1 MTTLR
6 QQPATGTLPRP
17 RRKGLVLAGWLS
29 STDHKVIGHMYL
41 ITAFFFFCCAG
52 IMALLIRIQLMGP
65 DQHVV
70 SDQQYNE
77 LFTMHGAIMLLL
89 FAAPLFV
96 GFANELLPLQIGAP
110 DVAFP
115 RLNLLSYYLFVFGGL
130 ILLAS
135 FLAPGGAAAF
145 GWYAYAPLTSAT
157 YSPGAGADMWIM
169 GLVLSGFGTILGAVN
184 FTTTIFCM
192 RAPGMTMFRMPI
204 FTWNALLT
212 SILVLLAFPV
222 LAAALLVLEIDRRLG
237 AHVFDAASG
246 GAILWQNLFWFFGHP
261 EVYILAL
268 PFFGI
273 ATEILPVFSRK
284 PLFGYKTLI
293 AATIAIAGLSM
304 TVWAHHMFT
313 TGAVLLPFFSFM
325 SLLIAIPTGI
335 RFFNWAGTMWRGQLT
350 FEPPMLY
357 TIGFLVT
364 FLFGGITGVILASPP
379 MNFAVS
385 DSYFVVAHF
394 HYVLAGTVLFAMFA
408 GFYFWWPKFT
418 GKMLDSKLGKI
429 QFWLLFT
436 GFHMTFLVQHWTG
449 VQGQVRAYSELSGPA
464 RRRHHAERHIE
475 RRVVGSRPVRSAVL
489 VERLRH
495 VAVRR
500 AGHRGRPVGVLLIAG
515 MGHHLPAATAQL
527 LPHPAD
533 PVRAPGVRPALPAYQ
548 DRARVTRASA
558 SHPRARWQQV
568 RPPTAITGRGKDEV
582 IAFPDGTVP
591 RPRGLTRPARCRGTA
606 PPGR

>member
-1 MTTLR
+1 VTTVD
-6 QQPATGTLPRP
+6 QPPATAQQLARARRTE
-17 RRKGLVLAGWLS
+17 RKGSVLAGWLS
-29 STDHKVIGHMYL
+29 STDHKIIGHMYL
-41 ITAFFFFCCAG
+41 ITSFVFFLCAG
-52 IMALLIRIQLMGP
+52 VMALVIRIQLLGP
-65 DQHVV
+65 TNNIV

-77 LFTMHGAIMLLL
+77 LFTMHGTIMLLL
-89 FAAPLFV
+89 FATPLFV
-96 GFANELLPLQIGAP
+96 GFANELIPLQIGSP

-115 RLNLLSYYLFVFGGL
+115 RLNLFSYYLFTFGGL
-130 ILLAS
+130 ILLGS

-157 YSPGAGADMWIM
+157 YSPGIGADMWIM
-169 GLVLSGFGTILGAVN
+169 GLVLSGFGTILGGVN
-184 FTTTIFCM
+184 FVTTIFCM

-237 AHVFDAASG
+237 AQVFAANSG

-325 SLLIAIPTGI
+325 TFLIAVPTGVK
-335 RFFNWAGTMWRGQLT
+335 FFNWAGTIWRGQLS

-357 TIGFLVT
+357 TIGFLIV
-364 FLFGGITGVILASPP
+364 FLFGGITGIILASPP
-379 MNFAVS
+379 LDFAVS

-394 HYVLAGTVLFAMFA
+394 HYVLAGTVLFEMFA
-408 GFYFWWPKFT
+408 GFYFWWPKMT
-418 GKMLDSKLGKI
+418 GKMLNSRLGKA
-429 QFWLLFT
+429 QFWVMFI
-436 GFHMTFLVQHWTG
+436 GFNMTFLVQHWTG
-449 VQGQVRAYSELSGPA
+449 VQGQVRRTANYPFLPGDVTTLNIVST
-464 RRRHHAERHIE
+464 
-475 RRVVGSRPVRSAVL
+475 VGSWLLALSILMFIWNVYVTSRWSVKVTEEDPWGYCSSLEWATSCPPPRHNFYRIPRIRS
-489 VERLRH
+489 E
-495 VAVRR
+495 
-500 AGHRGRPVGVLLIAG
+500 
-515 MGHHLPAATAQL
+515 
-527 LPHPAD
+527 
-533 PVRAPGVRPALPAYQ
+533 RPAFEAHYPHIKAGRESRGIVQDIPAI
-548 DRARVTRASA
+548 SA
-558 SHPRARWQQV
+558 A
-568 RPPTAITGRGKDEV
+568 KK
-582 IAFPDGTVP
+582 
-591 RPRGLTRPARCRGTA
+591 
-606 PPGR
+606 